1 MARGQLNLTQKRN
14 KMKETK
20 RKTTTAY
27 RKVESRLDQRSNEMI
42 VNLKEV
48 VVRIKALIYFLRP
61 PLFSGR
67 ELNGETNAGEA
78 LK

>member
-20 RKTTTAY
+20 RKTTAD
-27 RKVESRLDQRSNEMI
+27 RKVESRLDQKSNEMI

>member
-1 MARGQLNLTQKRN
+1 MARGQLNSTQKRN
-14 KMKETK
+14 KMKEKK

-48 VVRIKALIYFLRP
+48 VVRIKALIYFLRL